1 MADRVSSKHYHSERD
16 GLSASEDRERQHGRR
31 GGLEAPDGDN
41 RSAADGHGKSSKEAR
56 GRERISWS
64 AWKGSQAMTRQGSDD
79 GELPP
84 AEAGDYH
91 TERKASPPITQPS
104 RPRSSSRGR
113 HEALQQRPGD
123 QPPGWDDRGGSS
135 GEARSGRL
143 RAHSAG
149 RRSMARPFRDP
160 PPYDARRLPPPYAEE
175 ELRRRRFDHERP
187 EAFVGM
193 MPDGFPP
200 YPRTV
205 PGDMHGRDLQH
216 LPPPLPP
223 RGHLHDEVG
232 PFFDRAP
239 PPGAMDHRRYR
250 SPSPPPHLRGRH
262 GLNPSWG
269 PPSDLPP
276 HARVVRYHHGPAWP
290 SRPPSPGPHAIPRG
304 FDPGRRPSNPLDHGL
319 APLHRFDPPRGS
331 ARQYPSPPRDFASRP
346 SSGPEPHA
354 ARGRRPLSPSPPR
367 RSQHLPHDA
376 PTARYHAADGYG
388 HRDRDWQLHNPG
400 PGPASL
406 RHGSA
411 SLPYRPQ
418 RDSSPSRM
426 PLAADRLHMGGRM
439 LPGGHYRGISP
450 SRSRDYQEPLPG
462 LSPRGFGAGGLAPL
476 RHTER
481 WEAANA
487 GPSFRDNSRVS
498 PHRVDSFSD
507 PRLMPAAREKV
518 DVGRHS
524 GHAAAKGPL
533 HTQQGA
539 RSHPQLPSLAGATS
553 LPLPPAVRAR
563 EGRPSKQTG
572 WDRQPSPEPGQVLR
586 TSYPAPEAANAM
598 YSGSPQ
604 SDTARPTQT
613 VPDGQGDPDR
623 KRRQLPA
630 AAAKP
635 RSGREHSPGIET
647 VPASRLSRTK
657 PGPADH
663 ADPKRPHSQP
673 ETRRSKHDGHHK
685 GPDGQPADLKLPE
698 SGERPAARRSPPAL
712 KRDRSPVRD
721 SRGQEGSL
729 YEAKRSKTEPKKPDP
744 KQLNQG
750 MAGADLSRSSRDDH
764 RGAARHQP
772 DRRVDPKPADVRAPD
787 NENGPSSA
795 ADGSQRLPAKA
806 VSKPDEKPQSRAHG
820 DSGPREGNRASTVP
834 NGISAHRAG
843 SPTRQSSRASAKIS
857 GPAAERSSKP
867 ANGRAKEEDGK
878 EVRQVSGSGAG
889 SAGRTDARNGKRA
902 HSPAR
907 AAGTGKSVKDDMKKP
922 RTEGSEQERDSSKG
936 KEPPSK
942 ARALQQRKL
951 QPADRH
957 RPGEKPSRGSAK
969 DGNQPPAARMQPG
982 RHDKSNGPGP
992 HSGSGSARDGAGV
1005 PSRDALTAAPEPVR
1019 LDQQLLKQGHEQSG
1033 TDVHRHHDHH
1043 AAAADHVSPEADP
1056 DLMPTAILKPDLSPT
1071 YEQLEA
1077 SLERQQAEAAA
1088 SERLKAHEAATAN
1101 MQGIEGSHMEQ
1112 QEARSSGRAGSNGW
1126 AADPDLQGAQAEVR
1140 PAGGMDA
1147 SLVPLLVDPT
1157 PGWDARQEWSYMDPD
1172 GDSHG
1177 LFTIKQIRQWLS
1189 SMARKPDLRQQFEDF
1204 KVASVWRVNRADQR
1218 MPLYQVV
1225 SADGWE
1231 MSM

>member
-1 MADRVSSKHYHSERD
+1 
-16 GLSASEDRERQHGRR
+16 
-31 GGLEAPDGDN
+31 
-41 RSAADGHGKSSKEAR
+41 
-56 GRERISWS
+56 
-64 AWKGSQAMTRQGSDD
+64 
-79 GELPP
+79 
-84 AEAGDYH
+84 
-91 TERKASPPITQPS
+91 
-104 RPRSSSRGR
+104 
-113 HEALQQRPGD
+113 
-123 QPPGWDDRGGSS
+123 
-135 GEARSGRL
+135 
-143 RAHSAG
+143 
-149 RRSMARPFRDP
+149 DP

-507 PRLMPAAREKV
+507 PRLMPAAREK
-518 DVGRHS
+518 
-524 GHAAAKGPL
+524 
-533 HTQQGA
+533 
-539 RSHPQLPSLAGATS
+539 
-553 LPLPPAVRAR
+553 
-563 EGRPSKQTG
+563 
-572 WDRQPSPEPGQVLR
+572 
-586 TSYPAPEAANAM
+586 
-598 YSGSPQ
+598 
-604 SDTARPTQT
+604 
-613 VPDGQGDPDR
+613 
-623 KRRQLPA
+623 
-630 AAAKP
+630 
-635 RSGREHSPGIET
+635 
-647 VPASRLSRTK
+647 
-657 PGPADH
+657 
-663 ADPKRPHSQP
+663 
-673 ETRRSKHDGHHK
+673 
-685 GPDGQPADLKLPE
+685 PADLKLPE

-1005 PSRDALTAAPEPVR
+1005 PSRDALTAAPEP
-1019 LDQQLLKQGHEQSG
+1019 
-1033 TDVHRHHDHH
+1033 
-1043 AAAADHVSPEADP
+1043 
-1056 DLMPTAILKPDLSPT
+1056 
-1071 YEQLEA
+1071 
-1077 SLERQQAEAAA
+1077 
-1088 SERLKAHEAATAN
+1088 
-1101 MQGIEGSHMEQ
+1101 GIEGSHMEQ

-1204 KVASVWRVNRADQR
+1204 KELTRLQARTERRLAAALSYSKEAKHKLAAQERQLVNARRSNEKLTQDRDALEAQTCSDRAIIRKLEARLAATSSLADLQNRCSDYKHKMKDLCSEAEEIKQASLMAENAAAAHREEAATLRQALDIRAPQREAASLIKARQQTEATIASLTEELQHARGMERDMQQAVQDSRRQETLQRDAAEGAAQRERAALQRCELVAEERDQLNSQMDLDHQQALRREQQLKEEHESDRSEMESQLRSMENDVHVVRAQLHQCQGCLTEEQKRADNAAQVAKQHLADAKSELQEAWQR
-1218 MPLYQVV
+1218 CDSQQDHSQQLEADIGRLERDIEGLQESRRMVQEDKANSQRLHQAAEVRGRDLEDQGFELKECSDGFIVNFYICMMVLYPCRV
-1225 SADGWE
+1225 AC
-1231 MSM
+1231 